1 MRVEPISTKMFQ
13 HKLSPFKLEAA
24 IRAQNKDYP
33 AGSDKTSIRGF
44 SLNLAASLNSPEEF
58 GNIIVKKY
66 PNGTIIKLKDV
77 VTVGLEPYEND
88 VILRYNG
95 KPSLVV
101 GLI

>member
-1 MRVEPISTKMFQ
+1 MRVEPISTK
-13 HKLSPFKLEAA
+13 AA

-33 AGSDKTSIRGF
+33 AGSFKTSVRGF
-44 SLNLAASLNSPEEF
+44 TLKLAASLNTLEEF

-77 VTVGLEPYEND
+77 ATVGLEPYEND

-95 KPSLVV
+95 KSSLAV